1 MVHIIVHN
9 RFYEIFAQLNSSPF
23 CSLFS
28 LFLGRG
34 CSNRSS
40 ENPGIAKIGLTPPPY
55 PNPGTLVDL
64 TTKARKCDSRHFD
77 VKSA

>member
-1 MVHIIVHN
+1 MSTSATTN
-9 RFYEIFAQLNSSPF
+9 AFTST
-23 CSLFS
+23 SLREGFGS
-28 LFLGRG
+28 
-34 CSNRSS
+34 RSS
-40 ENPGIAKIGLTPPPY
+40 QNPGIAKIGLTPPPY